1 VIDLI
6 EAKSRINSMIGDAG
20 DVSSDI
26 RAGILKAV
34 GDPRLRQEQY
44 VKNVILGMVLSVGV
58 IDAMIAERQD
68 KSAKG

>member
-1 VIDLI
+1 MIDLI